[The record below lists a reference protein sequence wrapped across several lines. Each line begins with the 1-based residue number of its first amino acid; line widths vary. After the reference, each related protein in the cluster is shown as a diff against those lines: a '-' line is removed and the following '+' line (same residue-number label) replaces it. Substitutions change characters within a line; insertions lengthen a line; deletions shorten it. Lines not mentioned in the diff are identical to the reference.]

1 MRRRKLKPLYTDSQD
16 TELHERIRFL
26 RVCYPMTQKQL
37 ARAIGM
43 GLSVVQH
50 IEGKKR
56 TNILTKTLQKL
67 ADALEC
73 RLEIRFIQDVPK
85 ELDYRALRVD
95 GRIAPRFRLKDPQE
109 YRRLDAKLLEMF
121 PAKSRQRRGY
131 EKRKATSGVKAKKP
145 RTGKRQHAMRG
156 RLPEQLAS
164 FRQTQEAPSKT
175 PRQGLP
181 LLAQE
186 SGVFQLAVPLEP
198 PQQEPHHDPSNG
210 PKGRK
215 APVAEP
221 SD

>member
-121 PAKSRQRRGY
+121 PVKSLRRRGY
-131 EKRKATSGVKAKKP
+131 EKRKATSGAKAKKP
-145 RTGKRQHAMRG
+145 RTWKRQYTKRG
-156 RLPEQLAS
+156 RLPGQNSPSEQ
-164 FRQTQEAPSKT
+164 TPEAPLKT
-175 PRQGLP
+175 QSQGLP

-198 PQQEPHHDPSNG
+198 QQQSERHDPSNG
-210 PKGRK
+210 PIAHK
-215 APVAEP
+215 
-221 SD
+221 